1 MSFRLDD
8 INSQLGN
15 TVSSLGNNLQSKM
28 NSSQGGNMT
37 ELEMINLQHDLNK
50 WSMMVNM
57 QSNILKTMAD
67 AMKSI
72 VANMR

>member
-1 MSFRLDD
+1 
-8 INSQLGN
+8 
-15 TVSSLGNNLQSKM
+15 
-28 NSSQGGNMT
+28 MT